1 MNNTLLTITFIV
13 IVVSALAAATIVG
26 IKLRRALW
34 KIHTQL
40 DGLQTR
46 LNTATRRIGQISTA
60 VDVTARET
68 QNAVFLTQIGLR
80 FPVFFGGWSVD
91 TFLGKFLVQHLVEF
105 RPTTIL
111 ELGSGSSTTLIART
125 LQAMGINDS
134 THIAVD
140 HESKYLGISKDYAR
154 LNGVEERVIWLD
166 CPLQHFQEFDKLW
179 YGGLTEKLAGR
190 KIDLLIID
198 GPPAPLQPMS
208 RYPAL
213 PLLLPFMSEHCTI
226 VLDDAIRDEEQ
237 EIARRW
243 VAENPMFSIELLLDG
258 HGMAVLSR

>member
-1 MNNTLLTITFIV
+1 MINTLLIITLIV

-26 IKLRRALW
+26 IRLRRALW
-34 KIHTQL
+34 EIHTQL
-40 DGLQTR
+40 NGLQTQ
-46 LNTATRRIGQISTA
+46 LNTTTKRIKQISTA

-80 FPVFFGGWSVD
+80 FPVFFGGWSID

-125 LQAMGINDS
+125 LQSMGINDN

-140 HESKYLGISKDYAR
+140 HESKYLGISRDYAR
-154 LNGVEERVIWLD
+154 LNGVEDRVIWLA
-166 CPLQHFQEFDKLW
+166 CPLQHYQELDKLW
-179 YGGLTEKLAGR
+179 YGGIVEKLAGK

-213 PLLLPFMSEHCTI
+213 PLLLPFMSEHCTV

-243 VAENPMFSIELLLDG
+243 IHENPEFSLTLSLDG
-258 HGMAVLSR
+258 HGLAILTR